1 MRADPT
7 LDDLA
12 RRIRSR
18 CEDSGGPYVL
28 LLGAGCGKAA
38 GVPTLEAIARD
49 ALATFGYDTPPVLK
63 DEPASV
69 VLSKFAA
76 HTEKLSRP
84 QLSRMLRSL
93 YARVPVPSFYQ
104 DLALMVRERFF
115 PIIVTANFDA
125 LLEIALDG
133 VGLRSSDYALTTL
146 GSPRRDAD
154 ASAMRTL
161 RPRGKPL
168 THIIK
173 LHGDLE
179 QAGATLTP
187 DDIFKALD
195 TSRSWI
201 KGELSADLVMV
212 GHEPGEPA
220 VDAWLA
226 REPDRELWWIHERP
240 APWPTVGGWSHDVHA
255 LVGDMGRPQIFF
267 QQLALRLLRAPE
279 AAGAD
284 AAPAYPSADEGLESV
299 SVSPGDT
306 LARGLGSATGY
317 GGEPDSIADA
327 LQREILRSQ
336 SALTSLAQE
345 GIPGARSPELQAQL
359 QYQKKRLSTLEDRVR
374 MLPEIR
380 PQVLALADR
389 LLSGIR
395 NAGADT
401 EHSAALSGVATYVDG
416 EVGVLRRE
424 LSAESPNLFLVS
436 ASLGAM
442 VTVADRLH
450 TEYGDALVSASDL
463 KALVALAP
471 TSAGRVVP

>member
-18 CEDSGGPYVL
+18 CEDRGGPYML

-38 GVPTLEAIARD
+38 GAPTLEAIARD
-49 ALATFGYDTPPVLK
+49 ALATFGYDTPPVSK
-63 DEPASV
+63 DEPASL

-76 HTEKLSRP
+76 QTEKLSRP

-115 PIIVTANFDA
+115 PIILTTNFDA

-161 RPRGKPL
+161 RPRGNPL

-179 QAGATLTP
+179 QAGAALTP
-187 DDIFKALD
+187 DDIGRALD

-201 KGELSADLVMV
+201 KGELSPDLVMV

-226 REPDRELWWIHERP
+226 RQPQRELWWISEAP
-240 APWPTVGGWSHDVHA
+240 APWPIVGDWSHDVQA

-267 QQLALRLLRAPE
+267 QQLALRLLRAAE

-284 AAPAYPSADEGLESV
+284 TPPPSPSADAGLESMGAGV
-299 SVSPGDT
+299 PVT
-306 LARGLGSATGY
+306 RGLGRAAGY

-359 QYQKKRLSTLEDRVR
+359 QYQKKRLTTLEDRVR
-374 MLPEIR
+374 LLPEIR

-395 NAGADT
+395 NPGADLPD
-401 EHSAALSGVATYVDG
+401 SAALSGVATYVDA

-424 LSAESPNLFLVS
+424 LSAESPNLLLVS

-450 TEYGDALVSASDL
+450 TEYGESLVSASDL

-471 TSAGRVVP
+471 TSAGRVLP